1 MAVFESLFD
10 IIYLATVIAMGVKLL
25 FLDNKESNL
34 VGIMA
39 LTLGI
44 GDSFHLLPRVFSHMS
59 VGGFEKFAKSLS
71 WGQFVTGI
79 TMTVFYV
86 IFYFYYSKL
95 SGDRDSKKK
104 ITIYAL
110 AIARIILLLLPQ
122 NNWGGEG
129 NYKMGIIRNIPFLIM
144 GILLIAWTYKNRSA
158 EGLKKSY
165 LWILLSFLFY
175 IPVVLFVD
183 KVPAV
188 GALMMPKTI
197 AYVLL
202 ILECFKHYSREFNLK
217 SLYDMSL
224 TFLIMGFAGGVFYRE
239 FTKYNSFTGNTHLGK
254 VHVHT
259 IILGFVVT
267 MLLFLIIRN
276 QGDITKNI
284 LKPFKIYVA
293 GLVLTVCNMMVYG
306 IYDVLGEGK
315 DLISTP
321 MLAGFAG
328 IGHIL
333 LSVGLVWVLLKIK
346 RDLKIEA

>member
-10 IIYLATVIAMGVKLL
+10 IIYLAVVIGMGVRLL
-25 FLDNKESNL
+25 FLDDKESNL
-34 VGIMA
+34 VASMG
-39 LTLGI
+39 LVLGI

-59 VGGFEKFAKSLS
+59 EGGFDRFSSMLS
-71 WGQFVTGI
+71 WGQFITGI

-86 IFYFYYSKL
+86 LFYFYYSRL
-95 SGDRDSKKK
+95 SGDVNSKKK
-104 ITIYAL
+104 ITIFVL
-110 AIARIILLLLPQ
+110 AITRIVLLLMPQ

-129 NYKMGIIRNIPFLIM
+129 NYMMGILRNIPFLIM
-144 GILLIAWTYKNRSA
+144 GILLIAWTYKNRSI

-175 IPVVLFVD
+175 IPVVLYVD
-183 KVPAV
+183 RVPAV

-202 ILECFKHYSREFNLK
+202 ILEGYKHYSRDFNLK
-217 SLYDMSL
+217 SIWDSSL

-239 FTKYNSFTGNTHLGK
+239 FTKYNSYTGNTHLGK

-259 IILGFVVT
+259 IVLGFVVT

-284 LKPFKIYVA
+284 LKPFKIYIA

-315 DLISTP
+315 DLISVP

-333 LSVGLVWVLLKIK
+333 LSVGLVWALVKTK
-346 RDLKIEA
+346 RDFKIEA

>member
-10 IIYLATVIAMGVKLL
+10 IIYLVVVIGMGVRLL
-25 FLDNKESNL
+25 LLDNKESNL
-34 VGIMA
+34 IASMA
-39 LTLGI
+39 LVLGI
-44 GDSFHLLPRVFSHMS
+44 GDSFHLFPRVFSHMTE
-59 VGGFEKFAKSLS
+59 GGFDRFSSMLS
-71 WGQFVTGI
+71 WGQFITGI

-86 IFYFYYSKL
+86 LFYFYYSKL

-104 ITIYAL
+104 ITIFVL

-129 NYKMGIIRNIPFLIM
+129 NYMMGIFRNIPFLIM
-144 GILLIAWTYKNRSA
+144 GILLIAWTYKKRNVD
-158 EGLKKSY
+158 GLKKSY

-175 IPVVLFVD
+175 ISVVLFAD

-202 ILECFKHYSREFNLK
+202 ILECFRHYSREFNLK

-239 FTKYNSFTGNTHLGK
+239 FTKYNSFTADNHLAK

-259 IILGFVVT
+259 IVLGFVVI
-267 MLLFLIIRN
+267 MLLFLIIRT
-276 QGDITKNI
+276 QGAVTKDILN
-284 LKPFKIYVA
+284 PFKIYIA

-315 DLISTP
+315 DLISIP

>member
-10 IIYLATVIAMGVKLL
+10 IIYLTIVIAMGVRLL

-59 VGGFEKFAKSLS
+59 AGGFEKFAKSLS
-71 WGQFVTGI
+71 WGQFITGI

-86 IFYFYYSKL
+86 LFYFYYSKL

-104 ITIYAL
+104 ITIFVL

-129 NYKMGIIRNIPFLIM
+129 NYMMGIVRNIPFLIM
-144 GILLIAWTYKNRSA
+144 GILLIAWTYKNRSV

-183 KVPAV
+183 RVPAV

-202 ILECFKHYSREFNLK
+202 ITEGYKHYSSEFNLK
-217 SLYDMSL
+217 SIWDTSL

-239 FTKYNSFTGNTHLGK
+239 FTKYNSFTADNHLAK

-259 IILGFVVT
+259 IVLGFVVI
-267 MLLFLIIRN
+267 MLLFLIIRT
-276 QGDITKNI
+276 QGAVTKNI
-284 LKPFKIYVA
+284 LKPFKIYVV
-293 GLVLTVCNMMVYG
+293 GLILTVCNMMVYG
-306 IYDVLGEGK
+306 IYDVLGGGK
-315 DLISTP
+315 DLISIP

-328 IGHIL
+328 IGHIF